1 MIDQELWIVKNDH
14 FQKFSEK
21 PALLE
26 DKTTI
31 LKDTVRSLQQK
42 TQNQRL
48 YTLYSSSLP
57 IAS

>member
-26 DKTTI
+26 DKTTV

-48 YTLYSSSLP
+48 YSVF
-57 IAS
+57 

>member
-1 MIDQELWIVKNDH
+1 MIDQELWIVKNNQ

-21 PALLE
+21 AALLE

-42 TQNQRL
+42 TQTNL
-48 YTLYSSSLP
+48 L
-57 IAS
+57 